1 MYSCDYPL
9 IGIRHLQ
16 MHMYMYIRTCTVPLT
31 RKVTNLARRS
41 RDTRETLACQNAL
54 LAREH
59 SRALE
64 STRNSKWITRTRTLA
79 SILYSQDII
88 VASRVL
94 TRVSFMELLYIYNLV
109 GYLISYPDHTAIVC
123 FIIGLSTRLDSLC
136 ISLRVCTSAI
146 DMFATVQYSQRSATM
161 K

>member
-123 FIIGLSTRLDSLC
+123 FIIGLSTRLDS
-136 ISLRVCTSAI
+136 SVRVCTSAI